1 MNLLKD
7 KVCCVTG
14 AGKGIGFKIAKT
26 MAEHGAIIYGI
37 DKEFFLTEEEMPY
50 TPIHCD
56 LSSPGQRSLVS
67 EKIKN
72 YHSYIDILVNNAGMT
87 IPTEHESYSLSDW
100 RDTFQINVE
109 APFDLTRMLVPM
121 LKKSSFPSIV
131 NITSLNAAMAFPD
144 NPAYVSSKT
153 ALAGLTRSMALD
165 YGKYNIR
172 VNSVAPGYINT
183 DMTSRSWKD
192 IEMREKRSS
201 RTILNRWGKPEEVAN
216 AVIFLSSNLSSY
228 ITGQSLFV
236 DGGWSI
242 KGL

>member
-1 MNLLKD
+1 
-7 KVCCVTG
+7 
-14 AGKGIGFKIAKT
+14 
-26 MAEHGAIIYGI
+26 
-37 DKEFFLTEEEMPY
+37 
-50 TPIHCD
+50 
-56 LSSPGQRSLVS
+56 
-67 EKIKN
+67 
-72 YHSYIDILVNNAGMT
+72 
-87 IPTEHESYSLSDW
+87 
-100 RDTFQINVE
+100 
-109 APFDLTRMLVPM
+109 
-121 LKKSSFPSIV
+121 
-131 NITSLNAAMAFPD
+131 MAFPD

-192 IEMREKRSS
+192 IDMREKRSS

-216 AVIFLSSNLSSY
+216 AVIFLSSDLSSY
-228 ITGQSLFV
+228 ITGQALFV